1 MEDDCKCK
9 CNVNVNNLLAISI
22 VGWGRG
28 GEGGCCITAVGRG
41 AKTGVTCRGVRDWQ
55 GGDIGFTEV
64 EHRERGGGS
73 VTRGRELRRPCHAKG
88 CRRTSKPIIATI
100 KPNFRRPAP
109 LTDQREIR
117 GVSLLA
123 SLLACVHT
131 YTWLHAVSLQGN
143 KW

>member
-1 MEDDCKCK
+1 MRDEKEDCK
-9 CNVNVNNLLAISI
+9 VYPVLTTAPIAWRMI

-73 VTRGRELRRPCHAKG
+73 VTRGESYEGLAMP
-88 CRRTSKPIIATI
+88 
-100 KPNFRRPAP
+100 
-109 LTDQREIR
+109 R
-117 GVSLLA
+117 GA
-123 SLLACVHT
+123 GAH
-131 YTWLHAVSLQGN
+131 QN
-143 KW
+143 QQ